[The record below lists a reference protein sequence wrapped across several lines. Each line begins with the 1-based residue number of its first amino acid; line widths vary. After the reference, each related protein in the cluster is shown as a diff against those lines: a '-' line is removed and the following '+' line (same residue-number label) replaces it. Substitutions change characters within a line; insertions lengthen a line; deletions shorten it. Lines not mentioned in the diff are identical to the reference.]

1 MARSPPSAAGPGSYG
16 RARSYSGRALR
27 FDPDG
32 VAFRLAGIEE
42 KEWL

>member
-1 MARSPPSAAGPGSYG
+1 MVRSSPSGAGPGSRG
-16 RARSYSGRALR
+16 CARSYSGRALR